1 MRGSLCFQIL
11 SEDIIFLFFA
21 QHPCSCNSLVVDE
34 INCYFWF
41 NLSLECRPLGS
52 HLYAG
57 GVRGLAWPLIF
68 VLCDS
73 QYSVRPDIRKSSSS
87 GSGSALRATASG
99 SAPVTMMSPFVH
111 LVFWPKHLLTFLPA
125 DECILEDIFPQHF

>member
-1 MRGSLCFQIL
+1 MRDSLCVQIL
-11 SEDIIFLFFA
+11 SEDIIFLFLRSTHVLATPWWLMRLIAISGSPFR
-21 QHPCSCNSLVVDE
+21 
-34 INCYFWF
+34 W
-41 NLSLECRPLGS
+41 ECRPLGS

-73 QYSVRPDIRKSSSS
+73 QNSVRPDIRKSSSS
-87 GSGSALRATASG
+87 GSVSALGATASG

-111 LVFWPKHLLTFLPA
+111 LVFWPKNLLTFLPA